1 MIKLKIRK
9 IDKSKI
15 IVFCSFSIILLSFFF
30 ISYNLYSKY
39 KNEKNNDLQIKEYF
53 EIQET
58 INNNQ
63 EIKQEEKQNN
73 TQKKE
78 DYFAILEIPK
88 INLFRGFYNINSRL
102 NNVNKNIQILKEST
116 MPNVNNSNLILVAHS
131 GNSKVSF
138 FKNLYKLSIDDT
150 AIIYYENNTYN
161 YNLID
166 IYEIEKN
173 GTFTITQNNSD
184 TLTLITCK
192 PKTNKQIVF
201 VFKLKK

>member
-15 IVFCSFSIILLSFFF
+15 IVFCSFSIILLSLFF

-39 KNEKNNDLQIKEYF
+39 KSEKNNDLQIKEYF

-88 INLFRGFYNINSRL
+88 ISLFRGFYNINSRL
-102 NNVNKNIQILKEST
+102 NNVNKNIQVLKEST

>member
-1 MIKLKIRK
+1 
-9 IDKSKI
+9 
-15 IVFCSFSIILLSFFF
+15 
-30 ISYNLYSKY
+30 
-39 KNEKNNDLQIKEYF
+39 
-53 EIQET
+53 
-58 INNNQ
+58 
-63 EIKQEEKQNN
+63 
-73 TQKKE
+73 
-78 DYFAILEIPK
+78 
-88 INLFRGFYNINSRL
+88 
-102 NNVNKNIQILKEST
+102 

-192 PKTNKQIVF
+192 SKTNKQIVF
-201 VFKLKK
+201 VFELKK